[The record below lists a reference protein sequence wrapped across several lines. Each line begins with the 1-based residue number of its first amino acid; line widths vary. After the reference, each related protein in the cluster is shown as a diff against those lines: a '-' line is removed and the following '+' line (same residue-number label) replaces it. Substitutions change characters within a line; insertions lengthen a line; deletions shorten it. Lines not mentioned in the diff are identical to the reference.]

1 MCEVLGVSRSG
12 YYNWINREPSKQ
24 QKRKEKLQ
32 KHIKQL
38 FDKYDQLYGSPR
50 ITRELHKMGFTVTER
65 TVSNYMQEMGLRAI
79 PKEKFVVTTD
89 SKHDNEVYPNHLNR
103 NFNAEAPNQIWATDI
118 TYIWTSEGWL
128 YLAVIMD
135 LFSRRIVGW
144 DMDHSLSKKIAL
156 TALERALTLRNPSD
170 DLLHHSDRGSQYT
183 SNEYINL
190 LKENNMKIS
199 MSNKGDCFDNAC
211 VESFFATLKKECV
224 YRNNFSTREEAK
236 LTVWKYI
243 SGFYN
248 NKRSHSYLDYVS
260 PNEFEEAH
268 FDSLKEKDLDVA

>member
-89 SKHDNEVYPNHLNR
+89 SKHDNER
-103 NFNAEAPNQIWATDI
+103 
-118 TYIWTSEGWL
+118 SEE
-128 YLAVIMD
+128 
-135 LFSRRIVGW
+135 RRVG
-144 DMDHSLSKKIAL
+144 
-156 TALERALTLRNPSD
+156 
-170 DLLHHSDRGSQYT
+170 
-183 SNEYINL
+183 
-190 LKENNMKIS
+190 KE
-199 MSNKGDCFDNAC
+199 
-211 VESFFATLKKECV
+211 
-224 YRNNFSTREEAK
+224 
-236 LTVWKYI
+236 
-243 SGFYN
+243 
-248 NKRSHSYLDYVS
+248 
-260 PNEFEEAH
+260 
-268 FDSLKEKDLDVA
+268 